1 MSMVG
6 RLAGRDRLEAFLFL
20 DWFFLPF
27 KTDISLFVFSLSGIM
42 KISRDML
49 IRAAYVKS
57 VQLMKHN
64 VKAGEIVLA

>member
-1 MSMVG
+1 MSVVG

-20 DWFFLPF
+20 DLFFLPF
-27 KTDISLFVFSLSGIM
+27 KTDISLLVFSLSGIM

-64 VKAGEIVLA
+64 VKTGEIVLA

>member
-20 DWFFLPF
+20 DLFFLPF
-27 KTDISLFVFSLSGIM
+27 KTDISLLVFSLSGIM

>member
-20 DWFFLPF
+20 DLFFLPF
-27 KTDISLFVFSLSGIM
+27 KTDISLLVFSLSGIM

-64 VKAGEIVLA
+64 VKAGEIVLT

>member
-20 DWFFLPF
+20 DLFFLPF
-27 KTDISLFVFSLSGIM
+27 KTDISRLVFSLSGIM